1 MCQPLFVRA
10 ACWMVG
16 VLLIIIRLLLSKKIP
31 YQKFEKTFWIIMIIV
46 SVGYS
51 ARCVYYGVHPTLRTE
66 TVSLIDYEAVRHKS
80 GLEFSVVD
88 GNGERKELYVPL
100 DIVRDLNKTDSIQKQ
115 KTYQITYETHENIVT
130 EVRE

>member
-16 VLLIIIRLLLSKKIP
+16 VLLIVIRMLLSKKIP

-115 KTYQITYETHENIVT
+115 KIYQITYETHENIVT

>member
-1 MCQPLFVRA
+1 MCQPLLVRA

-16 VLLIIIRLLLSKKIP
+16 VLLIVIRMLLSKKIP
-31 YQKFEKTFWIIMIIV
+31 YDKFEKAFWIIMIIV

-51 ARCVYYGVHPTLRTE
+51 ARCVYYGVHPTLLTE

-100 DIVRDLNKTDSIQKQ
+100 EFVRDLNKTDSIQKQ
-115 KTYQITYETHENIVT
+115 KIYQITYETHENIVT
-130 EVRE
+130 EVRA

>member
-16 VLLIIIRLLLSKKIP
+16 VLLIVIRMLLSKKIP

-100 DIVRDLNKTDSIQKQ
+100 DIVRDLNMTDSIQKQ
-115 KTYQITYETHENIVT
+115 KIYQITYETHENIVT
-130 EVRE
+130 EVRD

>member
-1 MCQPLFVRA
+1 
-10 ACWMVG
+10 
-16 VLLIIIRLLLSKKIP
+16 
-31 YQKFEKTFWIIMIIV
+31 MIIV

-51 ARCVYYGVHPTLRTE
+51 ARCVYYGVHPTLLTE

-100 DIVRDLNKTDSIQKQ
+100 DIVQELNKTDSIQKQ
-115 KTYQITYETHENIVT
+115 KIYQITYETHENIVT
-130 EVRE
+130 EVRA

>member
-16 VLLIIIRLLLSKKIP
+16 VLLIVIRMLLSKKIP

-115 KTYQITYETHENIVT
+115 KIYQITYETHENIVT
-130 EVRE
+130 EVRD

>member
-115 KTYQITYETHENIVT
+115 KIYQITYETHENIVT